1 MKIPSRPHR
10 WRLTPRQ
17 AIALQNQLAPRVIQT
32 RGDWEIRLV
41 AGLDAAF
48 SPDGRYC
55 LAGVVLWDVREKTVR
70 EIHTASRLVFFP
82 YIPGLLSFRETPALL
97 AALRKLKTM
106 PDVLMCDGQGL
117 AHPRRFGLACHVG
130 ILCDCPALGC
140 AKSRLI
146 GAHQEPDSPRGSREP
161 LTEKGEIIGTVLRT
175 QHGLKP
181 VFVSIGHRMNLALAE
196 RIVLDC
202 APRYRLPEPT
212 RLADQWV
219 ARAKRQ
225 FVPPSARFPGNS
237 SAGR

>member
-1 MKIPSRPHR
+1 M
-10 WRLTPRQ
+10 
-17 AIALQNQLAPRVIQT
+17 ALQKQLATQVVHSPGNR
-32 RGDWEIRLV
+32 EIRLV

-48 SPDGRYC
+48 SLDGRYC
-55 LAGVVLWDVREKTVR
+55 LAGVVLWDVINKRVR
-70 EIHTASRLVFFP
+70 EIHTASRLVLFP

-97 AALRKLKTM
+97 AALRKLKAR

-130 ILCDCPALGC
+130 VLCDLPSLGC

-146 GAHQEPDSPRGSREP
+146 GVHQEPDSPRGSREP

-181 VFVSIGHRMNLALAE
+181 VFVSIGHRMNLDLAE

-202 APRYRLPEPT
+202 ATRYRLPEPT

-219 ARAKRQ
+219 ARAKHQ
-225 FVPPSARFPGNS
+225 
-237 SAGR
+237 

>member
-1 MKIPSRPHR
+1 MKIPSLPHR

-17 AIALQNQLAPRVIQT
+17 AIALQKQMATQVVRTSGDLVIC
-32 RGDWEIRLV
+32 LV

-55 LAGVVLWDVREKTVR
+55 LAGVVVWDALDKTVR
-70 EIHTASRLVFFP
+70 ETHTAWRQVRFP

-117 AHPRRFGLACHVG
+117 AHPRRFGLACHLG
-130 ILCDCPALGC
+130 ILCDRPALGC

-146 GAHQEPDSPRGSREP
+146 GAYQEPDTPRGSCQP
-161 LTEKGEIIGTVLRT
+161 LIDKGETIGTVLRT

-181 VFVSIGHRMNLALAE
+181 VFVSIGHRMKLDLAE

-202 APRYRLPEPT
+202 ATRYRLPEPT
-212 RLADQWV
+212 RLADQLV
-219 ARAKRQ
+219 ARAKWQ
-225 FVPPSARFPGNS
+225 FVPPSAQPPGNPP
-237 SAGR
+237 AGW